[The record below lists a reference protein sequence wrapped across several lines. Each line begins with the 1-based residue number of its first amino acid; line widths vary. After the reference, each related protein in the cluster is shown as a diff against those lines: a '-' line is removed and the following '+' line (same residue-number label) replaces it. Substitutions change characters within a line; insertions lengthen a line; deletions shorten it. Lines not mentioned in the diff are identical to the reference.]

1 MKAVLQSL
9 FCSLSLTSKRTTS
22 TWGLNDPV
30 VSLALNPTACA
41 GSLPY
46 SYTVQRMQQHPSC
59 TYQCIGIKL
68 QPCLTSI
75 SNTDLV
81 KVDHSQAILAFL
93 STSCLPRFLF
103 WCSMQSASHSLLR
116 CSVQHRIAW
125 KAAGCSQI
133 RTDFALVF
141 FLMQNITV
149 SVFALWEVWVRGKP
163 FAFIS
168 CGSTW
173 FGEKRK
179 KIADCLP
186 GQLRVENSS
195 AAISDSTW
203 VTVKSKVRHTYK
215 SSWQSPNFILSII
228 RLNMPPRGLPCKFIL
243 LVPLWSQAASSL
255 SWHDCLCRQTY

>member
-141 FLMQNITV
+141 FFNAEYYSQCFCSLGSLSTRKA
-149 SVFALWEVWVRGKP
+149 FCFHFLWEHMIWR
-163 FAFIS
+163 
-168 CGSTW
+168 
-173 FGEKRK
+173 EKEKNCWLPSWTIKGRK
-179 KIADCLP
+179 
-186 GQLRVENSS
+186 
-195 AAISDSTW
+195 
-203 VTVKSKVRHTYK
+203 
-215 SSWQSPNFILSII
+215 
-228 RLNMPPRGLPCKFIL
+228 
-243 LVPLWSQAASSL
+243 
-255 SWHDCLCRQTY
+255 